1 MADGIDKLQTDQTQ
15 ARTTVSPNATVLL
28 AVLAGVFGSLDT
40 ALNIAFPDLTA
51 HFGLE
56 VSGLQW
62 VVVCFVLA
70 YGGSLL
76 GAGQLGDRF
85 GPDRVLAAGASSATL
100 ALVLCA
106 MAPTFEIFLVGRAF
120 QGVSTALVMAS
131 APALIT
137 LSAGDDTKG
146 HAIGRFQTSAAIG
159 LAIGPIIGGPL
170 VRAGGW
176 PAVFWFRVP
185 LSALLLVLSLRM
197 VTSRRPTARP
207 PTDVAGGLLFTVVL
221 TAGLLAI
228 NGGRTLGWA
237 SPAVLGAALVAA
249 IALWLIPRVAAR
261 TDHPL
266 LDPGLLHQRDFMSA
280 NVLAITS
287 NGAMFATWLLL
298 PALLVD
304 QFGWNVLS
312 AGCCLALSPAA
323 TALVAPKAG
332 RRADRGRSGPLV
344 VGGLAVMA
352 GSMAVLGI
360 VGGTTDGGIDA
371 AARAF
376 AIVIGLL
383 GVGAGL
389 GAFAVPNMKTI
400 MHALPAN
407 QQGVAGGLALLTRT
421 AGIVTA
427 VAASSALFDAI
438 EPERGYDA
446 AFRTVFIV
454 MSVVLALASLAETIR
469 LRRDEPASRGAQRPG
484 GSLRT

>member
-1 MADGIDKLQTDQTQ
+1 MRHPPPSPVVFGQTSQ
-15 ARTTVSPNATVLL
+15 TTVVL

-40 ALNIAFPDLTA
+40 ALNIAFPDLSA
-51 HFGLE
+51 HFDLG

-85 GPDRVLAAGASSATL
+85 GPDRVLAVGASSATL
-100 ALVLCA
+100 ALIVCA
-106 MAPTFEIFLVGRAF
+106 VAPTFEIFLGGRVV

-137 LSAGDDTKG
+137 RNTADDSKG
-146 HAIGRFQTSAAIG
+146 HAIGRFQTSAAVG
-159 LAIGPIIGGPL
+159 LAVGPVVGGPL
-170 VRAGGW
+170 VQAGGW

-185 LSALLLVLSLRM
+185 LSLVLLVLSLRM
-197 VTSRRPTARP
+197 LGHRRQAEHP
-207 PTDVAGGLLFTVVL
+207 PTDVAGGVLFTVVL

-228 NGGRTLGWA
+228 NGGRTLGWT
-237 SPAVLGAALVAA
+237 SPAVLGATVVAGG
-249 IALWLIPRVAAR
+249 ALWTLPRVARR
-261 TDHPL
+261 TPHPL
-266 LDPGLLHQRDFMSA
+266 LDPGLLHEGDFMAA
-280 NVLAITS
+280 NMLAITS

-298 PALLVD
+298 PGLLVD
-304 QFGWNVLS
+304 QFGWGVLA

-323 TALVAPKAG
+323 TAVIAPKAG
-332 RRADRGRSGPLV
+332 RRADRGPSGPLV
-344 VGGLAVMA
+344 IGGLAAMA
-352 GSMAVLGI
+352 GSLAVLGLAGVMSDSRPVLRAVGI
-360 VGGTTDGGIDA
+360 V
-371 AARAF
+371 
-376 AIVIGLL
+376 VGLV

-400 MHALPAN
+400 MGALPPN

-421 AGIVTA
+421 AGIVAA

-438 EPERGYDA
+438 EPSGGYDA

-454 MSVVLALASLAETIR
+454 MAVVLAVASLLETLR
-469 LRRDEPASRGAQRPG
+469 LRRAAHRRP
-484 GSLRT
+484 GSLRS

>member
-1 MADGIDKLQTDQTQ
+1 MSTEHSPL
-15 ARTTVSPNATVLL
+15 RSTVAPNATVLL

-51 HFGLE
+51 HFDLE

-85 GPDRVLAAGASSATL
+85 GPDRVLAAGATSATI
-100 ALVLCA
+100 ALIVCA
-106 MAPTFEIFLVGRAF
+106 LAPTFEIFLVGRAF
-120 QGVSTALVMAS
+120 QGVSTAMVMAS

-137 LSAGDDTKG
+137 ISAGDDAKG

-159 LAIGPIIGGPL
+159 LAIGPIVGGPL

-176 PAVFWFRVP
+176 PAVFWFRAP
-185 LSALLLVLSLRM
+185 LSLLLVVLSVRM
-197 VTSRRPTARP
+197 VTSRRATDRP

-237 SPAVLGAALVAA
+237 SPAVLGAAAVAA
-249 IALWLIPRVAAR
+249 VAVWLIPRVAAR

-266 LDPGLLHQRDFMSA
+266 LDPGLLHQSDFMAA
-280 NVLAITS
+280 NVLALTS

-298 PALLVD
+298 PALMVD
-304 QFGWNVLS
+304 QFGWNVLT

-352 GSMAVLGI
+352 ASMAVLGLA
-360 VGGTTDGGIDA
+360 GSTADGGIGS

-376 AIVIGLL
+376 AMVIGLL

-469 LRRDEPASRGAQRPG
+469 LRRGAKRGRG
-484 GSLRT
+484 NLRT

>member
-1 MADGIDKLQTDQTQ
+1 MSTERGQQ
-15 ARTTVSPNATVLL
+15 RTTGPPRTTLLL

-51 HFGLE
+51 HFDLE

-85 GPDRVLAAGASSATL
+85 GPDRILAAGAGAATL
-100 ALVLCA
+100 ALIVCA
-106 MAPTFEIFLVGRAF
+106 MAPTFEVFLVGRAV

-137 LSAGDDTKG
+137 LSASEETKG
-146 HAIGRFQTSAAIG
+146 QAIGRFQTSAAIG

-185 LSALLLVLSLRM
+185 LSLLLVVLSLRM
-197 VTSRRPTARP
+197 VTSRRPTVHP

-228 NGGRTLGWA
+228 NGGRTLGWT
-237 SPAVLGAALVAA
+237 SPAVLGAGLAAA
-249 IALWLIPRVAAR
+249 IALWFIPRVAAR
-261 TDHPL
+261 TTHPL
-266 LDPGLLHQRDFMSA
+266 LDPQLFHQGDFMSA

-298 PALLVD
+298 PGLLVD
-304 QFGWNVLS
+304 QFEWDVLT

-352 GSMAVLGI
+352 GSMAVLGLA
-360 VGGTTDGGIDA
+360 GGTTDGGIGS

-454 MSVVLALASLAETIR
+454 MSIVLVLASLAETIR
-469 LRRDEPASRGAQRPG
+469 LRRDHPASPRRAALPG
-484 GSLRT
+484 